1 MTPDP
6 AGLEDLLR
14 GLEAS
19 AFVDLVRGSAWLY
32 PAAEVLHI
40 IGFAVLVGVT
50 FVFDLRL
57 LGLMRALPI
66 GDAVRHLTRWARR
79 SLVIVVPTGL
89 VLFSVDATSLAGNAA
104 FQLKLVLIGA
114 AGMNAGFFHWV
125 TFRGAE
131 AWGSGAPLPLPARL
145 AGVVSIL
152 LWFSVIACGRMIAY
166 V

>member
-1 MTPDP
+1 MTPDSVW
-6 AGLEDLLR
+6 GNLLR

-19 AFVDLVRGSAWLY
+19 SFAALVRGSSWLY
-32 PAAEVLHI
+32 PAVEILHI
-40 IGFAVLVGVT
+40 IGFAVLVGVA

-66 GDAVRHLTRWARR
+66 MDAVRHLTQWARR
-79 SLVIVVPTGL
+79 SLFVVVPTGL
-89 VLFSVDATSLAGNAA
+89 VLFIVDATTLAGNPA
-104 FQLKLVLIGA
+104 FQLKLILIAA
-114 AGMNAGFFHWV
+114 AGINAGLFHWI
-125 TFRGAE
+125 TFRGAD
-131 AWGSGAPLPLPARL
+131 AWGSSAPLPLAARL